1 MAASEPVRYPFQR
14 PPPPPPPYRRG
25 DKPGSSPPPP
35 PPPRRP
41 KQPIKRPPPIVT
53 KVQERQ
59 KVQFKHLRSPTAIE
73 FQSLMKGAQEKKSSG
88 KTMTVN
94 ALGLL
99 RQWTTFKKYGKRG
112 SPAFRDVRLSP
123 DNLYIE
129 YISRKKSPE
138 ESKIAISQI
147 SQIEVLSFP
156 HLQNTFNIESRSFM
170 NIPSRPELQLAQLG
184 WKSKNFNRF
193 APKPSLSKVRK
204 LFKQQPLLSFTRVQ
218 HVDLEIP
225 TSATYVSYV
234 QYWEADR

>member
-147 SQIEVLSFP
+147 SQIE
-156 HLQNTFNIESRSFM
+156 
-170 NIPSRPELQLAQLG
+170 LG

-193 APKPSLSKVRK
+193 APKPSLSKACFTITYDEGTLDLVAQNKADYLLWTEGLMKVRK